1 MNIYQEL
8 IIEGKPEDLKR
19 FLAEAQAVDHGWER
33 DQEQEANLGKEYVAF
48 RKPETSHLPAAVLYL
63 YGEPPEGRYQVANIL
78 PTDKNELS
86 LQEYNRLT
94 RSFYETCVQPY
105 QDSYQLKATLTA
117 EDTNFAETV
126 SPPTFELL
134 KRFSALANK
143 STGSSHPADRR
154 RWLDFVA
161 SSIKNHDKI
170 DTGLLSQWLV
180 DEEQWPKEEAS
191 RLIRDYELAV
201 DLQNLVAA

>member
-1 MNIYQEL
+1 MNVYQEL
-8 IIEGKPEDLKR
+8 TIEGNPEDLKR
-19 FLAEAQAVDHGWER
+19 FLAEVQAGENGWKR
-33 DQEQEANLGKEYVAF
+33 DQEQEASLGTEYVAF
-48 RKPETSHLPAAVLYL
+48 RKPETPHLPAAVLYL

-94 RSFYETCVQPY
+94 RSFYETCVQPS
-105 QDSYQLKATLTA
+105 QDPYQLKATLTE

-170 DTGLLSQWLV
+170 DTELLSQWLV